1 LLIGIPHQTHQTAQ
15 TTKNQPNAKRINP
28 PTPFTSIGDVTLQ
41 VSVRFFTV
49 LREITGKKE
58 ETLQF
63 PQETATVAVALKTLA
78 NRYGK
83 PFTDYVYDADTDN
96 VKGFLQFFVNGQ
108 STAAM
113 KGIDSELHEED
124 VLAIVPP
131 VGGG

>member
-1 LLIGIPHQTHQTAQ
+1 V
-15 TTKNQPNAKRINP
+15 K
-28 PTPFTSIGDVTLQ
+28 

-63 PQETATVAVALKTLA
+63 PESEKVTVGSVLNALSS
-78 NRYGK
+78 RCGK
-83 PFTDYVYDADTDN
+83 PFSDYVYDSGTGK

-108 STAAM
+108 SGT
-113 KGIDSELHEED
+113 GLDGSETELHD
-124 VLAIVPP
+124 GDLLAIVPP

>member
-1 LLIGIPHQTHQTAQ
+1 
-15 TTKNQPNAKRINP
+15 
-28 PTPFTSIGDVTLQ
+28 LQ

-49 LREITGKKE
+49 LREVTGKKE

-63 PQETATVAVALKTLA
+63 TEGEKVTVNAVLMALSKL
-78 NRYGK
+78 YGK
-83 PFTDYVYDADTDN
+83 PFTEYVYDQQTGE

-108 STAAM
+108 STSALNGLESALM
-113 KGIDSELHEED
+113 DGD